1 MKALLVATQIDERGG
16 GAAAAARQS
25 AAGLK
30 RRGIDVVVV
39 ATRREAGMAVEERD
53 GLRCYTFRPRNLYWI
68 GDKDTRPAYQK
79 AGFQLLD
86 VWNPH
91 VYRTV
96 RRIIERE
103 RPDVVH
109 VHKLRGLS
117 PSVWAAARAAGV
129 RRVVHTC
136 HDYELLSPEG
146 TLSGRLGERAARG
159 DRILWPYQALRRSFS
174 RDVALVTAP
183 TCFTL
188 EQHAALGFFPRA
200 RQCIVPNSHGLW
212 RDELDARRSA
222 APESAATQ
230 PGRPAR
236 FLYLG
241 RLETPKGIEVL
252 LTAFEKAVA
261 REPSLRL
268 DVAGWGTLE
277 HSLRARYE
285 HLPQLR
291 FHGTVGGEAKDVL
304 LAAADALLVPSIW
317 REVFGI
323 VIAEAFAWGK
333 PVIGSDVG
341 GISELVRDGETGF
354 LVPAGDGEAWVEQL
368 LRAAHTID
376 ALRRMPP
383 ACWAAARHYTLDAVA
398 EQYAAAYEA
407 A

>member
-1 MKALLVATQIDERGG
+1 VKALLLATQLDNLGG
-16 GAAAAARQS
+16 GAAAAARQL
-25 AAGLK
+25 AAGLQ
-30 RRGIDVVVV
+30 RLGVDVVVV
-39 ATRREAGMAVEERD
+39 STHRRPELAIDEQD
-53 GLRCYTFRPRNLYWI
+53 GIRCYRFRPRNLYWI
-68 GDKDTRPAYQK
+68 GDKDTKPAYQK

-91 VYRTV
+91 VYRVV
-96 RRIIERE
+96 RAIIERE
-103 RPDVVH
+103 QPDVVH

-129 RRVVHTC
+129 RRIVHTC

-159 DRILWPYQALRRSFS
+159 DRILWPYQTLRRSFS
-174 RDVALVTAP
+174 RGVALVTAP
-183 TCFTL
+183 TCATL
-188 EQHAALGFFPRA
+188 EQHTALGFFPRA
-200 RQCIVPNSHGLW
+200 RQCIVPNSHGIW
-212 RDELDARRSA
+212 RAELEARR
-222 APESAATQ
+222 APVVEAEIAL
-230 PGRPAR
+230 PDRPAR

-241 RLETPKGIEVL
+241 RLETPKGIETL
-252 LTAFEKAVA
+252 LAAFERAVA

-277 HSLRARYE
+277 DSLRARYR
-285 HLPQLR
+285 HLPQLH
-291 FHGTVGGEAKDVL
+291 FHGTVRGEAKDAL
-304 LAAADALLVPSIW
+304 LASTDALLVPSIW

-333 PVIGSDVG
+333 PVIGSHVG

-354 LVPAGDGEAWVEQL
+354 LVPAGDRDVWSEQI
-368 LRAAHTID
+368 LRAAD
-376 ALRRMPP
+376 AIAAVRRMAP
-383 ACWAAARHYTLDAVA
+383 ACWVAAQRYTLDAVA